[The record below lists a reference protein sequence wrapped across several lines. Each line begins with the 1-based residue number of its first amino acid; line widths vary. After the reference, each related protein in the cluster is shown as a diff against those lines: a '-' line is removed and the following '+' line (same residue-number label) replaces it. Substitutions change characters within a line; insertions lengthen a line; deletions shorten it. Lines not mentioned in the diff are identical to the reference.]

1 MPERPQGLDGDRY
14 REGADCTAPEA
25 RSIGDYLISA
35 RSFAEYRAM
44 FALTDA
50 DLRGRVLDCPGGGS
64 SFTAVVCRRGVD
76 AVAADPVYA
85 TAAGDLVP
93 RLARELERG
102 SAWIQAH
109 AERYVWEFYGDPARH
124 ASVRAESARLF
135 GEDLLARPDRY
146 VAAAL
151 PRLPFPDDAFDLVL
165 SSHLL
170 FTYADRLDEDFHLAA
185 LLEMARVCRG
195 QVRVYPLVDQSG
207 QPLPELLQA
216 VQETCAAEG
225 LTVTVRSTDF
235 EFQRGARSMLQLD
248 VARGSGGRRPD
259 Q

>member
-1 MPERPQGLDGDRY
+1 M
-14 REGADCTAPEA
+14 
-25 RSIGDYLISA
+25 
-35 RSFAEYRAM
+35 
-44 FALTDA
+44 
-50 DLRGRVLDCPGGGS
+50 
-64 SFTAVVCRRGVD
+64 
-76 AVAADPVYA
+76 
-85 TAAGDLVP
+85 
-93 RLARELERG
+93 
-102 SAWIQAH
+102 
-109 AERYVWEFYGDPARH
+109 
-124 ASVRAESARLF
+124 RAESARLF

-195 QVRVYPLVDQSG
+195 QVRVYPLVDEAG

-216 VQETCAAEG
+216 VHETCAAEG
-225 LTVTVRSTDF
+225 LYVTVRSTDF
-235 EFQRGARSMLQLD
+235 EFQRGARSMLQVD
-248 VARGSGGRRPD
+248 IACSSGGRRPH